1 MLSTLT
7 EVCAIL
13 RSFSITL
20 AGTSVAVIAAPWLTP
35 ATGMTTAVG
44 ATDLGA
50 VDTYTGLSF
59 TVPASLDD
67 QGRPQTC
74 VIDTDLYKPHSASTA
89 NRVPAWSFHAVGA
102 RRFRRA

>member
-1 MLSTLT
+1 M
-7 EVCAIL
+7 L
-13 RSFSITL
+13 RSFSMTL
-20 AGTSVAVIAAPWLTP
+20 AGTSVAVIAAALLTP
-35 ATGMTTAVG
+35 ASGMATAAG

-59 TVPASLDD
+59 TVPAGLDD

-74 VIDTDLYKPHSASTA
+74 VIDADLYKPHTASTA
-89 NRVPAWSFHAVGA
+89 NRVPAWSFHAVGT